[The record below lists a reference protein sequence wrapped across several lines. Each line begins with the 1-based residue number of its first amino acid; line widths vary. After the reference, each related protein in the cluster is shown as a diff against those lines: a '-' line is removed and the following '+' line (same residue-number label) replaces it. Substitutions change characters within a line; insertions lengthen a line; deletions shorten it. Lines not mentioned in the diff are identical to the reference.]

1 MLNIYRIHKTE
12 TNASALYELS
22 LENIEND
29 SWFKLVKP
37 TSEEL
42 TTVSEITKVPMD
54 FLTAALDENEH
65 SRIDFEDDYLLVII
79 NIPLIIDKNRFD
91 TMPLGIIITREHC
104 ITISLKENKIMDSFM
119 QLNIKNF
126 STSRK
131 THFLFLVLLKTAEHY
146 LRYMRYINHLTDDLE
161 LSLRKSMENKG
172 LFQLFELE
180 RSLVYFITA
189 LKDNNAVMEKILR
202 LRKSKIIEHL
212 LIINEEDEE
221 LLEDVIIENKQAIEM
236 VEMHSNIL
244 GGMMDAFASI
254 ISNNLNIVMKFLTSV
269 TILLAI
275 PTMISSF
282 WGMNVDVPFGG
293 HSGGFIFVGIFASI
307 ITALAFVLLWKR
319 KMF

>member
-1 MLNIYRIHKTE
+1 MLNVYRVHKTE
-12 TNASALYELS
+12 TNSSALYELS
-22 LENIEND
+22 LDNIEND

-37 TSEEL
+37 TPEEL
-42 TTVSEITKVPMD
+42 TTVSEMVKVPLD

-91 TMPLGIIITREHC
+91 TMPLGIIITREQFV
-104 ITISLKENKIMDSFM
+104 TVSLKENKIIDSFV

-126 STSRK
+126 STSKK
-131 THFLFLVLLKTAEHY
+131 THFLFLILLKTAEYY

-161 LSLRKSMENKG
+161 LSLRKSMQNKS

-189 LKDNNAVMEKILR
+189 LKDNNVVMEKILR
-202 LRKSKIIEHL
+202 LRKSKVIEHIL
-212 LIINEEDEE
+212 TINEDDEE

-254 ISNNLNIVMKFLTSV
+254 ISNNLNIVMKFLTTV

-282 WGMNVDVPFGG
+282 WGMNVDVPFKD
-293 HSGGFIFVGIFASI
+293 HSGGFLFVAILSSI
-307 ITALAFVLLWKR
+307 ATSAVAIVLWRK

>member
-1 MLNIYRIHKTE
+1 MLNIYRVHKTE
-12 TNASALYELS
+12 TNSSALYELS
-22 LENIEND
+22 LDNIED
-29 SWFKLVKP
+29 ESWIKLVKP
-37 TSEEL
+37 TSDEL
-42 TTVSEITKVPMD
+42 TKVSEITKVPFD

-91 TMPLGIIITREHC
+91 TMPLGIIITSRHF
-104 ITISLKENKIMDSFM
+104 ITVSLKDNKIIDGFV
-119 QLNIKNF
+119 QLNVKNF
-126 STSRK
+126 STNK
-131 THFLFLVLLKTAEHY
+131 KIHFLFLILLKTAEYY
-146 LRYMRYINHLTDDLE
+146 LRYMRYITHLTDELE
-161 LSLRKSMENKG
+161 LNLRKSMQNKS

-180 RSLVYFITA
+180 RSLIYFITA
-189 LKDNNAVMEKILR
+189 LKDNNVVMEKILR
-202 LRKSKIIEHL
+202 LRKSKTLEHIL
-212 LIINEEDEE
+212 TINEDDEE

-244 GGMMDAFASI
+244 GGLMDAFASI

-282 WGMNVDVPFGG
+282 WGMNVDVPFRNG
-293 HSGGFIFVGIFASI
+293 SGGFLFVSI
-307 ITALAFVLLWKR
+307 LALVATSVAILALWKR